1 MKSHNFNHCVI
12 WLTGA
17 SSGIGAA
24 LAIRLARTD
33 CTLILSA
40 RDASKLDKVSAQCHK
55 PPVILPLDVTD
66 QVATQSVIKE
76 IEQRFGRLD
85 IVIFNAGDCLYL
97 DINAFDVTI
106 FEKMMQTNFLSTVY
120 GVAASLP
127 LLKQASEPHIVL
139 MGSSVSYLALP
150 RAEAYGA
157 SKAAVKYFGD
167 ALRIHLATAKIPVTI
182 VYPGFVKTPLTAKNN
197 FPMPFAVSAEQA
209 AEVIFKGLLKY
220 KPEIR
225 FPGSLLFMLRAL
237 NLLPLSWKVR
247 LLKRMVDSK

>member
-1 MKSHNFNHCVI
+1 MKPHNFNDCVI

-40 RDASKLDKVSAQCHK
+40 RDASKLDNVAGQCHK

-66 QVATQSVIKE
+66 QAATQAVVKE
-76 IEQRFGRLD
+76 IELRFGRLD
-85 IVIFNAGDCLYL
+85 VVIFNAGDCLYL
-97 DINAFDVTI
+97 DINAFDVAI
-106 FEKMMQTNFLSTVY
+106 FEKMIKTNFLSTVY
-120 GVAASLP
+120 GVGTTLP
-127 LLKQASEPHIVL
+127 LLKKAREPHIVL

-167 ALRIHLATAKIPVTI
+167 ALRIHIAAANIPVTI

-197 FPMPFAVSAEQA
+197 FPMPFAVSAEHA
-209 AEVIFKGLLKY
+209 AEVIFNGLLKY

-225 FPGSLLFMLRAL
+225 FPSTLLFILRAV
-237 NLLPLSWKVR
+237 NLLPLSLKIR
-247 LLKRMVDSK
+247 LLKRMVDPK